1 MLSTPEEVAVFLVE
15 GKNNIGLVETKSLDD
30 FLIIASELKLLIKE
44 VDIIK
49 GYNIAK
55 GNHVKIHVFKNQLF
69 DLRY

>member
-30 FLIIASELKLLIKE
+30 FLNIASELKLLIKE
-44 VDIIK
+44 VGIIK

-55 GNHVKIHVFKNQLF
+55 GKHVKVHVFKNQLF